1 MGLNTDHLLSAY
13 GLVGLMVI
21 VFAECGLLVGF
32 FLPGDTLLF
41 SAGLLIATG
50 TLHLNV
56 WLVASLVPLAAV
68 LGNLVGYWIGYR
80 AGPLVFQRP
89 NSRMFKPEYVER
101 SHAFFERYGALAIVL
116 ARFVPVVRTVA
127 TVMAGVSRMRFA
139 LYALYSV
146 IGGVIWS
153 GGMILLGYS
162 LGHIEFV
169 RKTVEPL
176 IDPILIVVVLA
187 SLLPAFIHWFRSRR
201 EPSANGDLASQPIAS
216 QPIASQPIASQPI
229 ASTTVAPATPSD
241 EPTISG

>member
-1 MGLNTDHLLSAY
+1 MSFAGIAGASGAAHVLATPAFLDTNHLLSTY
-13 GLVGLMVI
+13 GLVGLMAI

-56 WLVASLVPLAAV
+56 WLAATLVPLAAV
-68 LGNLVGYWIGYR
+68 IGNLVGYWIGYR

-116 ARFVPVVRTVA
+116 ARFVPIVRTVA
-127 TVMAGVSRMRFA
+127 TVMAGVSKMRFA
-139 LYALYSV
+139 LYALYSI

-176 IDPILIVVVLA
+176 IDPILVLVVLA
-187 SLLPAFIHWFRSRR
+187 SLVPAFLHWLRSRR
-201 EPSANGDLASQPIAS
+201 EPIAPI
-216 QPIASQPIASQPI
+216 
-229 ASTTVAPATPSD
+229 TTAPAAPSD

>member
-1 MGLNTDHLLSAY
+1 MSSAGIAGASGAPHLLATPAFLNTDHLLSTY

-21 VFAECGLLVGF
+21 VFAECGLLIGF

-41 SAGLLIATG
+41 SAGILIATG
-50 TLHLNV
+50 TLHVNI
-56 WLVASLVPLAAV
+56 WLAATLVPVAAV

-80 AGPLVFQRP
+80 AGPMVFQRP
-89 NSRMFKPEYVER
+89 KSRMFKPEYVDR
-101 SHAFFERYGALAIVL
+101 SQAFFARYGALAIVL
-116 ARFVPVVRTVA
+116 ARFVPIVRTVA

-139 LYALYSV
+139 VYALYSV
-146 IGGVIWS
+146 IGGVVWS

-176 IDPILIVVVLA
+176 IDPFLIIIVFTSIV
-187 SLLPAFIHWFRSRR
+187 PALVHWLRSRR
-201 EPSANGDLASQPIAS
+201 AT
-216 QPIASQPIASQPI
+216 
-229 ASTTVAPATPSD
+229 ASTPAATPAGPGPS